1 MLSYDYANFLTPRVG
16 PQHGLEPAMLERFAE
31 RFRTVYEAV
40 EAQRRAG
47 ELGFFDLPY
56 DDGTVRQIE
65 ALANG
70 VGQAFETVVVLGIG
84 GSALGTRAIA
94 EALLPPFWNE
104 LDEEGR
110 DFYPRLYVLDNI
122 DPRSIA
128 ALLRRLDLRRT
139 LVNVVSKS
147 GATAETLAQYLV
159 VRQALES
166 ELGDGYRR
174 HFIFTTDPDRGPLRE
189 LAREHHVATLPIP
202 PNVGGRYSV
211 LSAVGLLPAALVGVP
226 IRELLAGARAMDE
239 ACRTPALLD
248 NPAGLFA
255 SLQYL
260 ADTARGAR
268 IHVLMPYSDR
278 LRRLADW
285 FAQLWAESLGKRYA
299 RDGREVFVGPTPVA
313 ALGATDQHSQL
324 QLYSEGPFDKTIT
337 FLVEDDLGE
346 DLPIPDLEPTRS
358 ELAYLAGHTLGE
370 LLRAEWQ
377 ATAASLTRRG
387 RLNAT
392 VHLPRLDAFHL
403 GALFFWLEAATLYAG
418 HLYEVNPLDQPGVEL
433 GKELTYALLGR
444 PGYAERR
451 GEAVLPDD
459 PRWRWPRSVAA
470 SPTTT

>member
-1 MLSYDYANFLTPRVG
+1 MLRYEYANFLTSAVG
-16 PQHGLEPAMLERFAE
+16 SERGLDPALLEGFAE
-31 RFRTVYEAV
+31 RFRAVHAAV
-40 EAQRRAG
+40 EDQRRAG
-47 ELGFFDLPY
+47 ELGFLDLPY
-56 DDGTVRQIE
+56 DEDTVRQIE
-65 ALANG
+65 SFANG

-122 DPRSIA
+122 DPRTMA

-147 GATAETLAQYLV
+147 GSTAETLAQYLV
-159 VRQALES
+159 VRHALES
-166 ELGDGYRR
+166 ELGDAYRR
-174 HFIFTTDPDRGPLRE
+174 HLVFTTDPDRGPLRE
-189 LAREHHVATLPIP
+189 LARDHNIAALPIP

-226 IRELLAGARAMDE
+226 VRDLLAGARAMEE
-239 ACRTPALLD
+239 ACRTPELFD

-255 SLQYL
+255 ALQYL
-260 ADTARGAR
+260 ADTTRGAR
-268 IHVLMPYSDR
+268 IHVLMPYADR
-278 LRRLADW
+278 LRRVADW
-285 FAQLWAESLGKRYA
+285 FVQLWAESLGKRYA
-299 RDGREVFVGPTPVA
+299 RDGREVFVGPTPLA

-324 QLYSEGPFDKTIT
+324 QLFSEGPFDKTIT
-337 FLVEDDLGE
+337 FLVEDELGE
-346 DLPIPDLEPTRS
+346 DLPIPSVEPSRPA
-358 ELAYLAGHTLGE
+358 LAYLGGHTLGE

-392 VHLPRLDAFHL
+392 VHLPRVDAYHL
-403 GALFFWLEAATLYAG
+403 GALFLWLEAATVYAG
-418 HLYEVNPLDQPGVEL
+418 HFYNVDPLDQPGVEL

-444 PGYAERR
+444 EGYEARRAEAALTT
-451 GEAVLPDD
+451 E
-459 PRWRWPRSVAA
+459 PRWRWPRTVAA
-470 SPTTT
+470 START